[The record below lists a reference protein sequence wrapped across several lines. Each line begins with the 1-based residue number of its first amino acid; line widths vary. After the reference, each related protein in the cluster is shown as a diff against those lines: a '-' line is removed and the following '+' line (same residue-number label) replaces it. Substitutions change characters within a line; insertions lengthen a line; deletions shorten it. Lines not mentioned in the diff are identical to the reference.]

1 LEEISGVHYDSRA
14 LAWKKNA
21 FYWTIQPEPLVKVI
35 VLGAGAIGA
44 YYGGQLARAGRE
56 VTLFARGDNLAA
68 IRRRGLEIRTPEGS
82 SVVQVAATDRLE
94 ELGAADFAIL
104 GVKSYSLD
112 AIAPAVQRVA
122 KNGAAILPFLNGVET
137 TERLITLGVPPAA
150 ILGGVTRISVAR
162 VQPGVVERRGP
173 FQSVIVGELDGRVT
187 DRVTRIVAAFRD
199 IGVDASASNQIDV
212 DLWQKFVF
220 IAALAASCGLA
231 RTPVGPL
238 RDRPLG
244 RRLLQRAV
252 QEVVDVARA
261 RGIPL
266 AADETAQVVGA
277 IDALP
282 PGTKPSFL
290 LDLEAGG
297 PTELATLSGAVS
309 RYADAAGVGAPVH
322 DTVAAVLG

>member
-1 LEEISGVHYDSRA
+1 MHYDSRA

-44 YYGGQLARAGRE
+44 YYGGQLARAGHE
-56 VTLFARGDNLAA
+56 VTLYARGDNLAA

-82 SVVQVAATDRLE
+82 SVVQLAATDSVD

-112 AIAPAVQRVA
+112 AIAPVVQRVA

-137 TERLITLGVPPAA
+137 TERLIALGVPPAA
-150 ILGGVTRISVAR
+150 ILGGVTRISVVR

-199 IGVDASASNQIDV
+199 IGVDASASNQIEV

-252 QEVVDVARA
+252 QEAVDVARA

-322 DTVAAVLG
+322 DTVVAVLG

>member
-1 LEEISGVHYDSRA
+1 
-14 LAWKKNA
+14 LATEKNA
-21 FYWTIQPEPLVKVI
+21 FDWTIQPESLVKVI

-44 YYGGQLARAGRE
+44 YYGGLLSRAGHE
-56 VTLFARGDNLAA
+56 VVLYARGDNLAA
-68 IRRRGLEIRTPEGS
+68 IRERGLEIRTPEGS
-82 SVVQVAATDRLE
+82 SVVQIKATDRVE

-112 AIAPAVQRVA
+112 AIAPVVQRVSED
-122 KNGAAILPFLNGVET
+122 GTAILPFLNGVET
-137 TERLITLGVPPAA
+137 TDRLLALGVSPTE

-162 VQPGVVERRGP
+162 VQPGVVERRGQ
-173 FQSVIVGELDGRVT
+173 FQSVIVGELYGRVT

-199 IGVDASASNQIDV
+199 TGVDASASSQIEV
-212 DLWQKFVF
+212 DLWEKFVF

-231 RTPVGPL
+231 RTTVGPL

-252 QEVVDVARA
+252 QEVVEVARA

-266 AADETAQVVGA
+266 AADETAQVIGA

-290 LDLEAGG
+290 LDLEGGG

-309 RYADAAGVGAPVH
+309 RYGEAAGVAVPVH
-322 DTVAAVLG
+322 DTVAAVLGLAGR

>member
-1 LEEISGVHYDSRA
+1 
-14 LAWKKNA
+14 
-21 FYWTIQPEPLVKVI
+21 VKVI
-35 VLGAGAIGA
+35 VLGAGAIGG
-44 YYGGQLARAGRE
+44 YYGGQLARTGHD
-56 VTLFARGDNLAA
+56 VTLYARGDNLAA
-68 IRRRGLEIRTPEGS
+68 LRQRGLEIRTTEGS
-82 SVVQVAATDRLE
+82 SLVQLTATDRVE

-104 GVKSYSLD
+104 AVKSYSLD
-112 AIAPAVQRVA
+112 AIAPVVQEVA
-122 KNGAAILPFLNGVET
+122 KLGAAILPFLNGVET
-137 TERLITLGVPPAA
+137 TQRLIALGVSSAA

-173 FQSVIVGELDGRVT
+173 FQSVIIGELDGRMT
-187 DRVTRIVAAFRD
+187 ERVTRIVAAFRD
-199 IGVDASASNQIDV
+199 AGVDATASNHIEV

-220 IAALAASCGLA
+220 IAALAAACGLA

-244 RRLLQRAV
+244 RRLLERAV

-266 AADETAQVVGA
+266 APDETAQVVGA
-277 IDALP
+277 IDGLP

-290 LDLEAGG
+290 LDLESGG

-309 RYADAAGVGAPVH
+309 RYAYAAGVAAPVH

>member
-1 LEEISGVHYDSRA
+1 MHYDSRA

-44 YYGGQLARAGRE
+44 YYGGQLARAGHE
-56 VTLFARGDNLAA
+56 VTLYARGDNLAA

-82 SVVQVAATDRLE
+82 SVVQVTATDSVDD
-94 ELGAADFAIL
+94 LGAADFAIL

-137 TERLITLGVPPAA
+137 TERLITLGISPVA

-162 VQPGVVERRGP
+162 MQPGVVERRGQ
-173 FQSVIVGELDGRVT
+173 FQSVIVGELDDRVT
-187 DRVTRIVAAFRD
+187 ERVTRIVAAFGD
-199 IGVDASASNQIDV
+199 IGVDASASNQIEV
-212 DLWQKFVF
+212 DLWRKFIF

-238 RDRPLG
+238 RNRPLG

-252 QEVVDVARA
+252 QEAVDVARA

-309 RYADAAGVGAPVH
+309 RYADAAGVGTPVH
-322 DTVAAVLG
+322 DTVAAVLA

>member
-1 LEEISGVHYDSRA
+1 M
-14 LAWKKNA
+14 
-21 FYWTIQPEPLVKVI
+21 KVI

-44 YYGGQLARAGRE
+44 YYGGQLTRAGHD
-56 VTLFARGDNLAA
+56 VTLYARGDNLAA
-68 IRRRGLEIRTPEGS
+68 IRQRGLEIRTPEGS
-82 SVVQVAATDRLE
+82 SVVKVAATDSVE

-112 AIAPAVQRVA
+112 AIAPVVQRVA
-122 KNGAAILPFLNGVET
+122 KNGATIVPFLNGVEA
-137 TERLITLGVPPAA
+137 TERLIALGVAPAA

-162 VQPGVVERRGP
+162 VQPGVIERRGT
-173 FQSVIVGELDGRVT
+173 FQSVIVGELDDRIT
-187 DRVTRIVAAFRD
+187 ERVTRIVAAFREA
-199 IGVDASASNQIDV
+199 GVDATASNHIEV
-212 DLWQKFVF
+212 DLWQKFIF
-220 IAALAASCGLA
+220 IAAMAASCGLA
-231 RTPVGPL
+231 RSPVGSL
-238 RDRPLG
+238 RERPLG

-266 AADETAQVVGA
+266 SADETAQVMGA

-297 PTELATLSGAVS
+297 ATELATLSGAVS
-309 RYADAAGVGAPVH
+309 RFAEEVGVAVPVH
-322 DTVAAVLG
+322 DTVAAVLGTSNK

>member
-1 LEEISGVHYDSRA
+1 M
-14 LAWKKNA
+14 
-21 FYWTIQPEPLVKVI
+21 KVI
-35 VLGAGAIGA
+35 VLGAGGIGA
-44 YYGGQLARAGRE
+44 YYGGQLARAGHE
-56 VTLFARGDNLAA
+56 VTLYARGDNLAA
-68 IRRRGLEIRTPEGS
+68 IRERGLEIRTPEGS
-82 SVVQVAATDRLE
+82 SVVQVAATDRVE

-112 AIAPAVQRVA
+112 AIAPVVQHVA
-122 KNGAAILPFLNGVET
+122 KNGAAIVPFLNGVET
-137 TERLITLGVPPAA
+137 TERLIALGVSPAA
-150 ILGGVTRISVAR
+150 ILGGVTRISAVR

-199 IGVDASASNQIDV
+199 TGVHASASNQIEV

-220 IAALAASCGLA
+220 IAALAASCGLV

-309 RYADAAGVGAPVH
+309 RYADAAGVAAPVH
-322 DTVAAVLG
+322 DTVVAVLGL

>member
-1 LEEISGVHYDSRA
+1 PHPPSPIPHPPSPIPHPPSLLKI
-14 LAWKKNA
+14 
-21 FYWTIQPEPLVKVI
+21 T

-44 YYGGQLARAGRE
+44 YYGGQLARAGHD
-56 VTLFARGDNLAA
+56 VTLYARGDNLAA
-68 IRRRGLEIRTPEGS
+68 IRERGLEIRTPDGS
-82 SVVQVAATDRLE
+82 SVVQLAATDRVQ
-94 ELGAADFAIL
+94 ELGNADFAIL

-112 AIAPAVQRVA
+112 SIATVVQSVA
-122 KNGAAILPFLNGVET
+122 RNGAAILPFLNGVET
-137 TERLITLGVPPAA
+137 TERLIALGVPRGS

-162 VQPGVVERRGP
+162 VQPGVVERRGA
-173 FQSVIVGELDGRVT
+173 FQSVIVGELDNRITERVKSI
-187 DRVTRIVAAFRD
+187 VTAFRD
-199 IGVDASASNQIDV
+199 AGVDANTSNQIEL

-220 IAALAASCGLA
+220 IAAIAASCGLA
-231 RTPVGPL
+231 RTPIGPL

-266 AADETAQVVGA
+266 AADETARVIGA

-290 LDLEAGG
+290 LDIEAGG
-297 PTELATLSGAVS
+297 LTELDTLSGAVS
-309 RYADAAGVGAPVH
+309 RYAAAAGIQTPIH
-322 DTVAAVLG
+322 DTVAAVLGSGA

>member
-1 LEEISGVHYDSRA
+1 M
-14 LAWKKNA
+14 
-21 FYWTIQPEPLVKVI
+21 KVI

-44 YYGGQLARAGRE
+44 YYGGQLARTGQE
-56 VTLFARGDNLAA
+56 VTLYARGDNLAA
-68 IRRRGLEIRTPEGS
+68 IRQHGLEIRTPEGS
-82 SVVQVAATDRLE
+82 SVVQLTATDRVE

-104 GVKSYSLD
+104 AVKSYSLD
-112 AIAPAVQRVA
+112 AIAPVVEGVA
-122 KNGAAILPFLNGVET
+122 KKGAAILPFLNGVET
-137 TERLITLGVPPAA
+137 TQRLVALGVSSAA

-173 FQSVIVGELDGRVT
+173 FQSVIVGELYHRVT
-187 DRVTRIVAAFRD
+187 DRVTRIASAFRD
-199 IGVDASASNQIDV
+199 AGVDASASDHIEV

-220 IAALAASCGLA
+220 IAAIAASCGLA

-266 AADETAQVVGA
+266 PADETAQVVGA

-309 RYADAAGVGAPVH
+309 RYGDAAGVATPVH